1 MERRDS
7 PPKRDR
13 KSLAP
18 KWSSPLWYLPLML
31 LMLWFWQSTIVQFA
45 YKTIPY
51 SEFKEHLARGEV
63 AECAVKETTIEGR
76 LQSKSQPASSN
87 TASNSN
93 APANAK
99 VAPPSGKETFFRTVR
114 VEDPKLVEELQA
126 ANVKFRGERPNFLS
140 QFMLAWIIPI
150 AVMFLIWSFIS

>member
-1 MERRDS
+1 MEHRDS

-13 KSLAP
+13 KPISP

-76 LQSKSQPASSN
+76 LEPKPQSAPASSTTSTN
-87 TASNSN
+87 TSP
-93 APANAK
+93 PAK
-99 VAPPSGKETFFRTVR
+99 SK
-114 VEDPKLVEELQA
+114 A
-126 ANVKFRGERPNFLS
+126 A
-140 QFMLAWIIPI
+140 
-150 AVMFLIWSFIS
+150 